1 MDQLN
6 AALVRFLAANP
17 DSPGVMMHV
26 DAPRAGVSWSG
37 AAGVSEIGGEA
48 LLATQPIRTA
58 SITKTFVATA
68 ILTCIESGAFVLDD
82 VALPLLPEL
91 AAIPFAAAMG
101 EAANEITLRHLL
113 QHTSGLF
120 DFGNAAQYRRLIASE
135 PTKVWTA
142 LDLISIAFDHG
153 APVGRPGGQFHYSD
167 TGYVLLA
174 LILERATGMPIAS
187 ALRDRVGFESLG
199 LHSTWFEGKESMP
212 DGVPPRAH
220 QYMTGAD
227 TYHFDPSFDGY
238 GGGGLA
244 STSRDLAA
252 FVGALLGGRI
262 IGSASLAEMLSFS
275 AVTDLGE
282 VGQRCGLG
290 IFESVVNGVRRIGH
304 EGFWGVWMYH
314 YPDHD
319 ITVAGAHTGLPYDIT
334 SKRELLH
341 IPVSLFGIA

>member
-1 MDQLN
+1 MDELD
-6 AALVRFLAANP
+6 AALTRFLAANP
-17 DSPGVMMHV
+17 ESPGVTMHV

-37 AAGVSEIGGEA
+37 AAGVSEIGGDA
-48 LLATQPIRTA
+48 LLAVQPIRIA

-68 ILTCIESGAFVLDD
+68 ILKCVESGSFALDD

-91 AAIPFAAAMG
+91 AAIPFAEAMG
-101 EAANEITLRHLL
+101 DAANEITLRHLL

-120 DFGNAAQYRRLIASE
+120 DFGNAVQYRRLISSE
-135 PTKVWTA
+135 PTKVWSA
-142 LDLISIAFDHG
+142 LDLISIAFDYG
-153 APVGRPGGQFHYSD
+153 ALVGPPGGQFHYSD

-174 LILERATGMPIAS
+174 LILECATGLPIAA

-212 DGVPPRAH
+212 ADVAPRAH
-220 QYMTGAD
+220 QYMAGAD

-244 STSRDLAA
+244 STGRDLAV
-252 FVGALLGGRI
+252 FVRALLEGRI
-262 IGSASLAEMLSFS
+262 IGSVSLAEMVEFS
-275 AVTDLGE
+275 AATDLGE

-290 IFESVVNGVRRIGH
+290 IFESVIDGVRRIGH

-319 ITVAGAHTGLPYDIT
+319 ITVAGAHTGLPYDIA
-334 SKRELLH
+334 SKRVLLH
-341 IPVSLFGIA
+341 TPVSLFSVA